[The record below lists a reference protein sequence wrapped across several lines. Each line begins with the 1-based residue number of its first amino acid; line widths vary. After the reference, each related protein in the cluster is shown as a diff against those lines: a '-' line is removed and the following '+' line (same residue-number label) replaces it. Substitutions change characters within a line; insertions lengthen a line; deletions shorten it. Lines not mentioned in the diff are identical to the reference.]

1 MAWSRLSPVKVVWFL
16 ARPVPNRTSAGKFQP
31 VESHTLL
38 SHLAEAWAYVTL
50 GASGIITEE
59 AAPMVGGFAAHEGH
73 LGFIRVVLACAIGT
87 WAAGVGLYA
96 LGRWRSKWVRKRF
109 RKIGR
114 YVTRM
119 LVFVRRS
126 PWRSAFAVRFAFGAR
141 IVLPIACGVARL
153 RIPVFLIGSAIA
165 ALVWSAIFATL
176 GWIFGETALLI
187 LGHIRRYEDEIAM
200 LLVVAVALVF
210 VVVIR
215 RRQAALLGQGET
227 TGSGP
232 AVQD

>member
-1 MAWSRLSPVKVVWFL
+1 
-16 ARPVPNRTSAGKFQP
+16 
-31 VESHTLL
+31 VEPHSFL
-38 SHLAEAWAYVTL
+38 SHLAEVWAYVTL

-59 AAPMVGGFAAHEGH
+59 AAPLVGGFAAHEGH
-73 LGFIRVVLACAIGT
+73 LGFIRVILACAIGT

-109 RKIGR
+109 RKVGR

-141 IVLPIACGVARL
+141 IVLPIACGAARL

-165 ALVWSAIFATL
+165 SVVWAALFATL
-176 GWIFGETALLI
+176 GWIFGETALLV
-187 LGHIRRYEDEIAM
+187 LGHIRRYDDEIAL
-200 LLVVAVALVF
+200 LLVVAVALVSVF
-210 VVVIR
+210 LIR
-215 RRQAALLGQGET
+215 RRQTSPLMNDRDN